1 MPAHLLYCRAAFLK
15 GHADMDPSMTC
26 RCTLSEFHPHGVVLH
41 IKTTLR
47 RSTAAALP
55 RVRSEVLREAEAIAR
70 AHGAPLAMVEP
81 INMVSYS

>member
-1 MPAHLLYCRAAFLK
+1 
-15 GHADMDPSMTC
+15 MTC
-26 RCTLSEFHPHGVVLH
+26 RCTMSEFLPHGVVLH

-70 AHGAPLAMVEP
+70 LHGAPLAMVEP
-81 INMVSYS
+81 IDMVSYD